1 MDLTFTDVNRAL
13 YDARTVGP
21 SNREHPLQCSLHNL
35 ATMGRE
41 CDSKVQD
48 ALDRQFSTFV
58 GEIQPG
64 SFGEEEASLSAGYS
78 ADCVASL
85 VRAAMVNERSK
96 ESKKARLYPNAMT
109 EGLDFANEISLLSS
123 SIPAP
128 VSAPAQAPVPIPA
141 HVTAPGQVY
150 SMQTKNDAATLQAAH
165 GGLRQDRGSGPENNA
180 NGGGRDGGIGR
191 VTDLTSKPGTGG
203 SGRGD
208 QTSKRPFTSGRD
220 LFVQDG
226 GKLPEAS
233 KKRERGIDGATE
245 FVGKRTF
252 GGSGGGSGNGQ
263 RSKAPGKDGG
273 KDDDYELPPELEG
286 LDKNLVQK
294 IESEILQNGQNIKF
308 GDIAGLKHAKSC
320 VIETI
325 VWPIQSPHLFTG
337 MRSVPKGVLLFG
349 PPGTGKTLVG
359 KAIANEAGATFFAIS
374 ASSLMSKWIGEGE
387 KLVRVLFAV
396 ACYHEPAV
404 VFLDEVDSLLTQR
417 SSDENESSRRIK
429 TEFLVQLDG
438 AGSNQEA
445 RVVIVGATNRPEELD
460 EAARRRFVKRLYIPL
475 PDIDG
480 RRELFRNLLGSD
492 TRCVLTSEDAEQLV
506 IKTKG
511 FSGADIRSLC
521 QDAAM
526 GPMRELAISAGG
538 NLQGL
543 RPDDVPAMELRHFES
558 ALKTV
563 KATVSPDEL
572 TRYLDWNRQYGS
584 DQNVEE
590 AT

>member
-13 YDARTVGP
+13 YDAKTIGP
-21 SNREHPLQCSLHNL
+21 SKEHPLQYSLHNL
-35 ATMGRE
+35 ATMGRD
-41 CDSKVQD
+41 CDTTVQN
-48 ALDRQFSTFV
+48 ALDRQFSGFID
-58 GEIQPG
+58 EIKPG
-64 SFGEEEASLSAGYS
+64 SFGVEGATDSQSAAYS
-78 ADCVASL
+78 SARVASL
-85 VRAAMVNERSK
+85 VRAVMVNERDKGSK
-96 ESKKARLYPNAMT
+96 MTHLYPKDII
-109 EGLDFANEISLLSS
+109 EGLEFANEISVLSS
-123 SIPAP
+123 SVPAP
-128 VSAPAQAPVPIPA
+128 VSAPASANAPAQIS
-141 HVTAPGQVY
+141 APSQGNSVQ
-150 SMQTKNDAATLQAAH
+150 SRGDSAALQSTYGRPQQNRGH
-165 GGLRQDRGSGPENNA
+165 GHENHA
-180 NGGGRDGGIGR
+180 NGVGVGVGGGG
-191 VTDLTSKPGTGG
+191 TDLTQKPGTRS

-208 QTSKRPFTSGRD
+208 QTNKRPFTSGRD

-226 GKLPEAS
+226 GKLPEKAQ
-233 KKRERGIDGATE
+233 KKTTR
-245 FVGKRTF
+245 
-252 GGSGGGSGNGQ
+252 GGSGDTGQ
-263 RSKAPGKDGG
+263 RSQVSGRSGD

-294 IESEILQNGQNIKF
+294 IESEILHRGQDIKF
-308 GDIAGLKHAKSC
+308 SDIAGLKHAKNC

-417 SSDENESSRRIK
+417 SSDENEASRRVK

-438 AGSNQEA
+438 AGSNQDA

-460 EAARRRFVKRLYIPL
+460 EAARRRFVKRLYVPL
-475 PDIDG
+475 PDYDG
-480 RRELFRNLLGSD
+480 RKELLCNLLGSEA
-492 TRCVLTSEDAEQLV
+492 RCALSGEDIERLV
-506 IKTKG
+506 VRTKG
-511 FSGADIRSLC
+511 FSGADMRALC

-526 GPMRELAISAGG
+526 GPMRELAISTGG
-538 NLQGL
+538 NLQGI
-543 RPDDVPAMELRHFES
+543 RPDDVPAMELRHFEN

-563 KATVSPDEL
+563 RATVSPGEL
-572 TRYLDWNRQYGS
+572 TRYLEWNRQYGS
-584 DQNVEE
+584 DQNIEE